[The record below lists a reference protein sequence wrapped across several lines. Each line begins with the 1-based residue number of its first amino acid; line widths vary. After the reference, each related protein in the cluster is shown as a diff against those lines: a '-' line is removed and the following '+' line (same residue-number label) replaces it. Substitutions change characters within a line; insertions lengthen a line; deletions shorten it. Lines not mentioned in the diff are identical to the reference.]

1 MFTEEKKNSQISQDS
16 NNIYKP
22 VDEIE
27 TSNFIKEI
35 YKKNLPTEI
44 VGTNTK
50 NFIGNKLQ
58 CAKVLDLSRLSGIVE
73 YLPEELYI
81 KVKACTPISL
91 IEESLEKN
99 NQQLAFEPIDFGYL
113 KDSKSNKGT
122 AAGQLSCNFSGS
134 RRFKVGSLRDHILGF
149 RGINGKGDIIKS
161 GGTVVKNVTGYD
173 LSKLVTGSFGTL
185 TALTEITFKV
195 LPKKD
200 SISTLVIYSE
210 DNKVITDLFDQLLSS
225 SNEISGAVYM
235 PNELNNKNYTKN
247 IEKIFKFNNLKSEE
261 PFVAVR
267 IEGSKKSINE
277 RIQDISQELQT
288 NKMKT
293 SILDFYQSK
302 LFWEKINNLELFSG
316 TKNNLLR
323 AVIPPAE
330 SLNLMKYLK
339 NNFKYYIDWCGSLF
353 WIEVLEEENIQ
364 IKEIKETIIN
374 LGGYLT
380 IVKKS
385 ESLSADIDIFTIN
398 DTRLLLS
405 QKIKES
411 FDPKKLLNPGKMYR
425 DL

>member
-16 NNIYKP
+16 DNVYKP
-22 VDEIE
+22 ADEIE

-149 RGINGKGDIIKS
+149 RGVNGKGDIIKS
-161 GGTVVKNVTGYD
+161 GGTVVKNVTVYD
-173 LSKLVTGSFGTL
+173 LSKLVTGSFSTL

-200 SISTLVIYSE
+200 SISTLVIYLE
-210 DNKVITDLFDQLLSS
+210 DNKIISDLFDQLLSS

-235 PNELNNKNYTKN
+235 PVEPNNKNYTKN

-261 PFVAVR
+261 PFVAIR
-267 IEGSKKSINE
+267 IEGSKKSIDE
-277 RIQDISQELQT
+277 RIQNISQELQT

-302 LFWEKINNLELFSG
+302 LFWEKINSLELFSG

-323 AVIPPAE
+323 AVIPTAT
-330 SLNLMKYLK
+330 SLDLMKYLK

-364 IKEIKETIIN
+364 IKEMKETIIN

-385 ESLSADIDIFTIN
+385 ESLSSDIDLFTIN

-425 DL
+425 GL

>member
-1 MFTEEKKNSQISQDS
+1 MFAEEKKNSQISQDS
-16 NNIYKP
+16 NNVYKP

-81 KVKACTPISL
+81 KVKAGTSISL

-149 RGINGKGDIIKS
+149 RGVNGKGDIIKS

-225 SNEISGAVYM
+225 SNEISGAVYI
-235 PNELNNKNYTKN
+235 PVEPNNKNYTKN

-267 IEGSKKSINE
+267 IEGSKKSIDE

-364 IKEIKETIIN
+364 IKAMKEKIIN

-385 ESLSADIDIFTIN
+385 ESLSSDIDLFTVN

-405 QKIKES
+405 QKIKKS

>member
-1 MFTEEKKNSQISQDS
+1 MFTEEKKNFQISQDS

-73 YLPEELYI
+73 YFPEELYI

-99 NQQLAFEPIDFGYL
+99 NQQLVFEPIDFGYL

-149 RGINGKGDIIKS
+149 RGVNGKGDIIKS

-200 SISTLVIYSE
+200 SINTLVIYSE

-225 SNEISGAVYM
+225 SNEISGAVYI
-235 PNELNNKNYTKN
+235 PVEPNNKNYTKN
-247 IEKIFKFNNLKSEE
+247 IEKIFKLNNLKSEE

-267 IEGSKKSINE
+267 IEGSKKSIDE
-277 RIQDISQELQT
+277 RIQGIFQELQI

-323 AVIPPAE
+323 AVIPTAT
-330 SLNLMKYLK
+330 SLDLMKYLK

-364 IKEIKETIIN
+364 IKEMKETIIN

-385 ESLSADIDIFTIN
+385 ESLSSDIDLFTIN

-425 DL
+425 GL

>member
-16 NNIYKP
+16 SNVYKP

-35 YKKNLPTEI
+35 YEKNLPTEI

-81 KVKACTPISL
+81 KVKAGTPISL

-113 KDSKSNKGT
+113 KDSKPNKGT

-149 RGINGKGDIIKS
+149 RGVNGKGDIFKS

-173 LSKLVTGSFGTL
+173 LSKLVSGSFGTL
-185 TALTEITFKV
+185 AALTEITFKV

-210 DNKVITDLFDQLLSS
+210 NNKVISDLFNQLLSS
-225 SNEISGAVYM
+225 SNEISGAVYI
-235 PNELNNKNYTKN
+235 PVEPNNKNYKKN
-247 IEKIFKFNNLKSEE
+247 TEKIFKFNNLKSEE

-267 IEGSKKSINE
+267 IEGSKKSIDE
-277 RIQDISQELQT
+277 RIQDISQELQI

-323 AVIPPAE
+323 AVIPPAAN
-330 SLNLMKYLK
+330 LNLMKYLK
-339 NNFKYYIDWCGSLF
+339 NDFKYYIDWCGSLF

-364 IKEIKETIIN
+364 IKAMKETIIN

-385 ESLSADIDIFTIN
+385 ESLSSDIDLFTIN

-425 DL
+425 GL

>member
-16 NNIYKP
+16 DNVYKP

-149 RGINGKGDIIKS
+149 RGVNGKGDIIKS

-210 DNKVITDLFDQLLSS
+210 DNKIISDLFDQLLSS
-225 SNEISGAVYM
+225 SNEISGAVYI
-235 PNELNNKNYTKN
+235 PVEPNNKNYTKN

-267 IEGSKKSINE
+267 IEGSKKSIDE

-323 AVIPPAE
+323 AVIPTAT
-330 SLNLMKYLK
+330 SLDLMKYLK

-364 IKEIKETIIN
+364 IKEMKETIIN

-385 ESLSADIDIFTIN
+385 ESLSSDIDLFTIN

-411 FDPKKLLNPGKMYR
+411 FDPKKILNPGKMYR
-425 DL
+425 GL

>member
-16 NNIYKP
+16 DNVYKP
-22 VDEIE
+22 ADEIE

-35 YKKNLPTEI
+35 YKRNLPTEI

-149 RGINGKGDIIKS
+149 RGVNGKGDIIKS

-200 SISTLVIYSE
+200 SISTLVIYLE
-210 DNKVITDLFDQLLSS
+210 DNKIISDLFDQLLSS

-235 PNELNNKNYTKN
+235 SVEPNNKNYTKN

-261 PFVAVR
+261 PFVAIR
-267 IEGSKKSINE
+267 IEGSKKSIDE
-277 RIQDISQELQT
+277 RIQNISQELQT

-302 LFWEKINNLELFSG
+302 LFWEKINSLELFSG

-323 AVIPPAE
+323 AVIPTAT
-330 SLNLMKYLK
+330 SLDLMKYLK

-364 IKEIKETIIN
+364 IKEMKETIIN

-385 ESLSADIDIFTIN
+385 ESLSSDIDLFTIN

-425 DL
+425 GL

>member
-16 NNIYKP
+16 NNVYKP

-149 RGINGKGDIIKS
+149 RGVNGKGDIIKS

-200 SISTLVIYSE
+200 SISTLIIYSE
-210 DNKVITDLFDQLLSS
+210 DNKVITDIFDQLLSS

-235 PNELNNKNYTKN
+235 PKELNNKNYTKN

-267 IEGSKKSINE
+267 IEGSKKSIDE
-277 RIQDISQELQT
+277 RIQGISQELQI

-323 AVIPPAE
+323 AVIPPAA
-330 SLNLMKYLK
+330 SLDLMKYLK

-364 IKEIKETIIN
+364 IKAMKEKIIN

-385 ESLSADIDIFTIN
+385 ESLSSDIDLFTVN

-405 QKIKES
+405 QKIKKS

>member
-73 YLPEELYI
+73 YFPEELYI
-81 KVKACTPISL
+81 KVKACTPIRL

-149 RGINGKGDIIKS
+149 RGVNGKGDIIKS

-200 SISTLVIYSE
+200 SISTLVIYLE
-210 DNKVITDLFDQLLSS
+210 DNKIISDLFDQLLSS

-235 PNELNNKNYTKN
+235 SVEPNNKNYTKN
-247 IEKIFKFNNLKSEE
+247 IEKIFKFNNLKSEK
-261 PFVAVR
+261 PFVAIR
-267 IEGSKKSINE
+267 IEGSKKSIDE

-302 LFWEKINNLELFSG
+302 LFWEKVNNLELFSG

-323 AVIPPAE
+323 AVIPTAK
-330 SLNLMKYLK
+330 SLDLMKYLK

-364 IKEIKETIIN
+364 IKEMKETIIN

-385 ESLSADIDIFTIN
+385 ESLSSDIDLFTIN

-425 DL
+425 GL

>member
-113 KDSKSNKGT
+113 KDSKSSKGT

-149 RGINGKGDIIKS
+149 RGVNGKGDIIKS

-261 PFVAVR
+261 PFVAMR
-267 IEGSKKSINE
+267 IEGSKKSIDE

>member
-1 MFTEEKKNSQISQDS
+1 MFTEEKKNSQIFQDS
-16 NNIYKP
+16 DNVYKP
-22 VDEIE
+22 ADEIE

-81 KVKACTPISL
+81 KVKAGTPISL

-113 KDSKSNKGT
+113 KDSKPNKGT

-134 RRFKVGSLRDHILGF
+134 RRFKVGSIRDHILGF
-149 RGINGKGDIIKS
+149 RGVNGKGDIIKS

-225 SNEISGAVYM
+225 SNEISGAVYI
-235 PNELNNKNYTKN
+235 PNEPNNKNYIKN
-247 IEKIFKFNNLKSEE
+247 MEKIFKFNDLKYEGS
-261 PFVAVR
+261 FVAVR
-267 IEGSKKSINE
+267 IEGSKKSIDE

-364 IKEIKETIIN
+364 IKEMKETIIN

-385 ESLSADIDIFTIN
+385 ESLSSDIDLFTIN

-425 DL
+425 GL

>member
-1 MFTEEKKNSQISQDS
+1 MFTEEKKNSQIFQDS
-16 NNIYKP
+16 ENIYKP

-113 KDSKSNKGT
+113 KDSKSSKGT

-149 RGINGKGDIIKS
+149 RGVNGKGDIIKS

-225 SNEISGAVYM
+225 SNEISGGVYM
-235 PNELNNKNYTKN
+235 PNEPKNKNYTKN
-247 IEKIFKFNNLKSEE
+247 IEKIFKFNNLKSDE

-267 IEGSKKSINE
+267 IEGSKKSIDE

-364 IKEIKETIIN
+364 IKAMKEKIIN

-385 ESLSADIDIFTIN
+385 ESLSSDIDLFTVN

-405 QKIKES
+405 QKIKKS

>member
-16 NNIYKP
+16 DNVYKP

-149 RGINGKGDIIKS
+149 RGVNGKGDIIKS

-185 TALTEITFKV
+185 AALTEITFKV

-210 DNKVITDLFDQLLSS
+210 DNKVISDLFDQLLSS

-235 PNELNNKNYTKN
+235 PNEPKNKNYIKN

-267 IEGSKKSINE
+267 IEGSKKSIDE
-277 RIQDISQELQT
+277 RIQDISQELQL

-302 LFWEKINNLELFSG
+302 LFWEKINNLELFSE

-323 AVIPPAE
+323 AVIPPAK
-330 SLNLMKYLK
+330 SLDLMKYLK

-364 IKEIKETIIN
+364 IKEMKETIIN

-385 ESLSADIDIFTIN
+385 ESLSSDIDLFTIN

-425 DL
+425 GL

>member
-1 MFTEEKKNSQISQDS
+1 MSTEEKKNSQISQDS
-16 NNIYKP
+16 DNVYKP

-35 YKKNLPTEI
+35 YKKNLPIEI

-91 IEESLEKN
+91 IEEFLEKN

-149 RGINGKGDIIKS
+149 RGVNGKGDIIKS

-200 SISTLVIYSE
+200 SISTLVIYLE
-210 DNKVITDLFDQLLSS
+210 DNKIISHLFEQLLSS

-235 PNELNNKNYTKN
+235 PVEPNNKNYTKN

-267 IEGSKKSINE
+267 IEGSKKSIDE
-277 RIQDISQELQT
+277 RIQNISQELQT

-302 LFWEKINNLELFSG
+302 LFWEKINSLELFSG

-323 AVIPPAE
+323 AVIPTAT
-330 SLNLMKYLK
+330 SLDLMKYLK

-364 IKEIKETIIN
+364 IKEMKETIIN

-385 ESLSADIDIFTIN
+385 ESLSSDIDLFTIN

-411 FDPKKLLNPGKMYR
+411 FDPKNLLNPGKMYR
-425 DL
+425 GL

>member
-1 MFTEEKKNSQISQDS
+1 MFTEEKKNFQISQDS
-16 NNIYKP
+16 NNVYKP

-27 TSNFIKEI
+27 TSGFIKEI

-149 RGINGKGDIIKS
+149 RGVNGKGDIIKS

-267 IEGSKKSINE
+267 IEGSKKSIDE

>member
-16 NNIYKP
+16 DDVYKP
-22 VDEIE
+22 ADEIE

-149 RGINGKGDIIKS
+149 RGVNGKGDIIKS

-267 IEGSKKSINE
+267 IEGSKKSIDE

-323 AVIPPAE
+323 AVIPTAT
-330 SLNLMKYLK
+330 SLDLMKYLK

-353 WIEVLEEENIQ
+353 WIEVSDMSEEKLLS
-364 IKEIKETIIN
+364 IKNYITK

-380 IVKKS
+380 VIKNS
-385 ESLSADIDIFTIN
+385 ENSVPLKDIFTI
-398 DTRLLLS
+398 DETRLYIS
-405 QKIKES
+405 KKIKES
-411 FDPKKLLNPGKMYR
+411 FDPKRIFNPGKMYKGV
-425 DL
+425 

>member
-1 MFTEEKKNSQISQDS
+1 MFTEEKKNFQISQDS
-16 NNIYKP
+16 NNVYKP

-27 TSNFIKEI
+27 TSGFIKEI

>member
-1 MFTEEKKNSQISQDS
+1 
-16 NNIYKP
+16 
-22 VDEIE
+22 
-27 TSNFIKEI
+27 
-35 YKKNLPTEI
+35 

-91 IEESLEKN
+91 IEEFLEKN

-113 KDSKSNKGT
+113 NDSKSNKGT

-149 RGINGKGDIIKS
+149 RGVNGKGDIIKS

-200 SISTLVIYSE
+200 SISTLVIYLE
-210 DNKVITDLFDQLLSS
+210 DNKIISDLFDQLLSS

-235 PNELNNKNYTKN
+235 PVEPNNKNYTKN
-247 IEKIFKFNNLKSEE
+247 TEKIFKFNNLKSEE

-267 IEGSKKSINE
+267 IEGSKKSIDE

-323 AVIPPAE
+323 AVIPTAA
-330 SLNLMKYLK
+330 SLDLMKYLK
-339 NNFKYYIDWCGSLF
+339 NDFKYYIDWCGSLF

-364 IKEIKETIIN
+364 IKEMKETIIN

-385 ESLSADIDIFTIN
+385 ESLSSDIDLFTIN

-425 DL
+425 GL

>member
-16 NNIYKP
+16 DNVYKP
-22 VDEIE
+22 ADEIE

-35 YKKNLPTEI
+35 YKRNLPTEI

-91 IEESLEKN
+91 IEEFLEKN

-113 KDSKSNKGT
+113 NDSKSNKGT

-149 RGINGKGDIIKS
+149 RGVNGKGDIIKS

-200 SISTLVIYSE
+200 SISTLVVYSE
-210 DNKVITDLFDQLLSS
+210 DNKVITDLFDQLLNS
-225 SNEISGAVYM
+225 SNEISGAVYI
-235 PNELNNKNYTKN
+235 PVEPNNKNYTKN

-267 IEGSKKSINE
+267 IEGSKKSIDE
-277 RIQDISQELQT
+277 RIQGISQELQI

-323 AVIPPAE
+323 VVIPPAI

-339 NNFKYYIDWCGSLF
+339 NDFKYYIDWCGSLF

-364 IKEIKETIIN
+364 IKVMKETIIN

-385 ESLSADIDIFTIN
+385 ESLSSDIDLFTIN

-425 DL
+425 GL

>member
-1 MFTEEKKNSQISQDS
+1 MFTEEKKNSQIFQDS
-16 NNIYKP
+16 NNVYKP
-22 VDEIE
+22 VDETE

-73 YLPEELYI
+73 YLPDELYI

-91 IEESLEKN
+91 IEESLKKN
-99 NQQLAFEPIDFGYL
+99 KQQLAFEPIDFGYL

-134 RRFKVGSLRDHILGF
+134 RRFKVGSLRDHVLGF
-149 RGINGKGDIIKS
+149 RGVNGKGDIIKS

-185 TALTEITFKV
+185 SVLTEITFKV

-200 SISTLVIYSE
+200 SISTLIIYSE
-210 DNKVITDLFDQLLSS
+210 DNKIITDLFDQLLNS
-225 SNEISGAVYM
+225 SNEISGSVYI
-235 PNELNNKNYTKN
+235 PNEPKNENYIKN
-247 IEKIFKFNNLKSEE
+247 RDKIFKFNDLKYEE

-267 IEGSKKSINE
+267 IEGSKKSIDE
-277 RIQDISQELQT
+277 RIKGIFKELQLK
-288 NKMKT
+288 KMKT
-293 SILDFYQSK
+293 SVLDFYQSK
-302 LFWEKINNLELFSG
+302 LFWEKINNLELFSE

-323 AVIPPAE
+323 AVIPTSK
-330 SLNLMKYLK
+330 SLDLMKYLK
-339 NNFKYYIDWCGSLF
+339 SNFKYYIDWCGSLF
-353 WIEVLEEENIQ
+353 WIEVLEKENIQ
-364 IKEIKETIIN
+364 IKEIKEMIIN

-380 IVKKS
+380 IIKKS
-385 ESLSADIDIFTIN
+385 ESLSSDIDLFTIN

-411 FDPKKLLNPGKMYR
+411 FDPKKILNPGKMYR
-425 DL
+425 GL

>member
-1 MFTEEKKNSQISQDS
+1 MFTEEKKNSQTSQDS
-16 NNIYKP
+16 ENVYKP
-22 VDEIE
+22 ENEKE
-27 TSNFIKEI
+27 TSDFIKEI

-44 VGTNTK
+44 VGSNTK

-81 KVKACTPISL
+81 KVKACTAISL

-149 RGINGKGDIIKS
+149 RGVNGKGNIFKS

-185 TALTEITFKV
+185 AVLTEITFKV
-195 LPKKD
+195 LPKKN
-200 SISTLVIYSE
+200 SVSTLVVYS
-210 DNKVITDLFDQLLSS
+210 DNNKVISDLFNQLLSS
-225 SNEISGAVYM
+225 SNEISGAVYI
-235 PNELNNKNYTKN
+235 PVELNNKNYKKN
-247 IEKIFKFNNLKSEE
+247 IEKIFKFNNLKSEKS
-261 PFVAVR
+261 FVAVR

-277 RIQDISQELQT
+277 RIQGISQELQI
-288 NKMKT
+288 NKMNT

-302 LFWEKINNLELFSG
+302 LFWEKINSLELFSE

-323 AVIPPAE
+323 AVIPPAT
-330 SLNLMKYLK
+330 SLDLMKYLK
-339 NNFKYYIDWCGSLF
+339 NDFKYYIDWCGSLF

-364 IKEIKETIIN
+364 IKAIKETIIN

-385 ESLSADIDIFTIN
+385 ESLSSDIDLFTIN

-425 DL
+425 GL

>member
-1 MFTEEKKNSQISQDS
+1 
-16 NNIYKP
+16 
-22 VDEIE
+22 
-27 TSNFIKEI
+27 
-35 YKKNLPTEI
+35 
-44 VGTNTK
+44 VGANTK

-73 YLPEELYI
+73 YFPEELYI

-149 RGINGKGDIIKS
+149 RGVNGKGDIIKS
-161 GGTVVKNVTGYD
+161 GGVVVKNVTGYD

-200 SISTLVIYSE
+200 SISTLVIYLE
-210 DNKVITDLFDQLLSS
+210 DNKIISDLFDQLLSS

-235 PNELNNKNYTKN
+235 PAEPNSEKYTKN
-247 IEKIFKFNNLKSEE
+247 IEKIFKFNDLKSEE
-261 PFVAVR
+261 PFVAIR
-267 IEGSKKSINE
+267 IEGSKKSIDE

-288 NKMKT
+288 NKMKK

-323 AVIPPAE
+323 AVIPTAT
-330 SLNLMKYLK
+330 SLDLMKYLK

-364 IKEIKETIIN
+364 IKEMKETIIN

-385 ESLSADIDIFTIN
+385 ESLSSDIDLFTIN

-425 DL
+425 GL

>member
-1 MFTEEKKNSQISQDS
+1 MFTEEKKNSQTSQDS
-16 NNIYKP
+16 KNVYKP
-22 VDEIE
+22 ENEKE
-27 TSNFIKEI
+27 TSDFIKEI

-44 VGTNTK
+44 VGSNTK

-81 KVKACTPISL
+81 KVKACTAISL

-149 RGINGKGDIIKS
+149 RGVNGKGNIFKS

-185 TALTEITFKV
+185 AVLTEITFKV

-200 SISTLVIYSE
+200 SVSTLVIYS
-210 DNKVITDLFDQLLSS
+210 DNNKVISDLFNQLLSS
-225 SNEISGAVYM
+225 SNEISGAVYI
-235 PNELNNKNYTKN
+235 PVELNNKNYKKN
-247 IEKIFKFNNLKSEE
+247 IEKIFKFNNLKSEKS
-261 PFVAVR
+261 FVAVR

-277 RIQDISQELQT
+277 RIQGISQELQI
-288 NKMKT
+288 NKMNT

-302 LFWEKINNLELFSG
+302 LFWEKINSLELFSE

-323 AVIPPAE
+323 AVIPPAT
-330 SLNLMKYLK
+330 SLDLMKYLK
-339 NNFKYYIDWCGSLF
+339 NDFKYYIDWCGSLF

-364 IKEIKETIIN
+364 IKAIKETIIN

-385 ESLSADIDIFTIN
+385 ESLSSDIDLFTIN

-425 DL
+425 GL